1 MSEQELLAEVEQLKT
16 ANQNKADLISISAHE
31 LRTSL
36 SAVKWLLKMLVD
48 EDFGKLSDE
57 QRSLLERA
65 SLSND
70 RMIALVNDVLTLNHT
85 DDSTINYKIELID
98 MVQLVDE
105 VVFDFTSEGFKKGV
119 EIVFIKPSERLSVS
133 GDKLRLRVVMQNLLE
148 NAIKYSER
156 GSRIS
161 IFLTP
166 AGENVQL
173 TVKDSGIGIPPDEQ
187 QNIFN
192 KFFRASNAVK
202 KESVGSGLGLYTTK
216 RIIEVHKGTITFETE
231 QGKGTSFM
239 VTLPRAASAS
249 APAQEGV

>member
-85 DDSTINYKIELID
+85 DESTINYKFEPID
-98 MVQLVDE
+98 MVQMVDE

-119 EIVFIKPSERLSVS
+119 EIVFIKPTEHLTIS
-133 GDKLRLRVVMQNLLE
+133 GDKLRIRVVIQNLIE

-156 GSRIS
+156 GKRIS

-166 AGENVQL
+166 VGENIQL
-173 TVKDSGIGIPPDEQ
+173 TVKDNGIGIPPNEQ
-187 QNIFN
+187 PQIFN
-192 KFFRASNAVK
+192 KFFRATNAVK
-202 KESVGSGLGLYTTK
+202 KETVGSGLGLYTTK
-216 RIIEVHKGTITFETE
+216 RIIEIHKGTINFETE

-239 VTLPRAASAS
+239 VTLPRTAGAS
-249 APAQEGV
+249 APAQEAL